1 MKEIN
6 RVKKYREF
14 KEIFNL
20 RKFKRNEIFTIYF
33 RKNEFN
39 YLRIGIFISKKNGIA
54 VKRVKIKRQVRSI
67 LDKYLDYQNAGLDLI
82 IVISKKYK
90 TDEFTKNENLLHDLL
105 KQIVSIK
112 EK

>member
-33 RKNEFN
+33 RKNELN
-39 YLRIGIFISKKNGIA
+39 YLRIGIFVSKKNGIA

-90 TDEFTKNENLLHDLL
+90 TDEFAKNERLLHDLL